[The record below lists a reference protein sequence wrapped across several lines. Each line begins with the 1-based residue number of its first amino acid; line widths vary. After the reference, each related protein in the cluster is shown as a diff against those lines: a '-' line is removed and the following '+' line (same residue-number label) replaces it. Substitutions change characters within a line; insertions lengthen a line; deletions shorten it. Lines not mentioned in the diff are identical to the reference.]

1 LQLEFKAEKAAAV
14 ARNKANLEREKA
26 LRLKKTD
33 DDQDE
38 VRDKKEEK
46 IEVAPKSKP
55 LEYE

>member
-1 LQLEFKAEKAAAV
+1 LEFKAEKAAAV